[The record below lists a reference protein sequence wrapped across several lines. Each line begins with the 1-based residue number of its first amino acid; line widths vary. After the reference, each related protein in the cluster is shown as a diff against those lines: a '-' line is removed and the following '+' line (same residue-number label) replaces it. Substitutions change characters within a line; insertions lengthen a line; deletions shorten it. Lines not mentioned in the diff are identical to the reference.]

1 MWTDIIKNIATPP
14 LSWFGEHFP
23 VTMVRLRYLARFH
36 RLPNLKNPSD
46 LNEKILYLKL
56 FTDTSEWTRLAD
68 KYKVRD
74 YVRSCGLERI
84 LIPLYGAWE
93 RVEDIPFD
101 ELPQTFMLK
110 ANNGDGKGTNLKIDK
125 AQMTDEDWAALKK
138 TLNKWLS
145 QKHIG
150 ALSAEPQYKGIKPMI
165 IAEEVLPPDKG
176 QPSLIDYKLWC
187 LDGEP
192 HSFLVCS
199 DRKASGHDACLSF
212 YDLQWNLHPE
222 RLIVSSHY
230 QAEKNEVPRP
240 MNLKEMIEIGRILTK
255 GFPEV
260 RLDLY
265 ESKGK
270 VFFGEMTFT
279 ALGGMMNNYSPE
291 YLQEMG
297 KLVTIKK

>member
-56 FTDTSEWTRLAD
+56 FTDTSEWTWLAD

-93 RVEDIPFD
+93 RVKDIPFD
-101 ELPQTFMLK
+101 ELPQIIMLK

-125 AQMTDEDWAALKK
+125 AQMTDEDWATLKK

-165 IAEEVLPPDKG
+165 IAEKVLPADEG

-187 LDGEP
+187 FNGEP

-199 DRKASGHDACLSF
+199 ERKENGHDTSLSC
-212 YDLQWNLHPE
+212 YDLDWNYHPE
-222 RLIVSSHY
+222 HLMDSIHHPI
-230 QAEKNEVPRP
+230 AKKPLPRP
-240 MNLKEMIEIGRILTK
+240 QCLEEMIEVARVLAN

-260 RLDLY
+260 RVDLY
-265 ESKGK
+265 EAQGK
-270 VFFGEMTFT
+270 VYFGELTFT
-279 ALGGMMNNYSPE
+279 SLGGMMNYYTPE
-291 YLQEMG
+291 HLYEMG
-297 KLVTIKK
+297 ERVVLKN